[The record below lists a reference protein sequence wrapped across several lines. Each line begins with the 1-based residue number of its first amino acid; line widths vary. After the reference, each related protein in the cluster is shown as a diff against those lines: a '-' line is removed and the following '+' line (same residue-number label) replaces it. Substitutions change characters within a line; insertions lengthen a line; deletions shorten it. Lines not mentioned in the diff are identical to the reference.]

1 MSKRLIFLFAGILMI
16 VLMVVL
22 FVALLFLPKQNV
34 EDYQLQIK
42 KGQGISAVSYQL
54 AQDERI
60 FSRYVLAATA
70 YVLGMHN
77 QLTQG
82 GYRFPAR
89 ISSWEILQ
97 RLRDGR
103 PDGVRVRIVE
113 GMTFA
118 KMRQIINQTDNIQ
131 HDSEK
136 MSDAELLKAVA
147 PSGTLSP
154 NPEGLFYPD
163 SYEIASGSSDMQIF
177 QAAFRAMER
186 ELQAAWENRAQNL
199 PYQNKYELL
208 IMASLVEKE
217 TAHSED
223 REHVAAVFRN
233 RLTKKMRLQT
243 DPTVIYGMGE
253 AYQGKIKKA
262 DLQRDTPYNTYTRF
276 GLPPTPIA
284 LPSRASLKAAAN
296 PADSDYLYF
305 VSRMDNTG
313 RSQFSRTLDEHNAAV
328 RKYILNK

>member
-34 EDYQLQIK
+34 DDYQLPIK

-82 GYRFPAR
+82 SYRFPAR

-118 KMRQIINQTDNIQ
+118 KMRQIIN
-131 HDSEK
+131 S
-136 MSDAELLKAVA
+136 LLK
-147 PSGTLSP
+147 
-154 NPEGLFYPD
+154 
-163 SYEIASGSSDMQIF
+163 
-177 QAAFRAMER
+177 
-186 ELQAAWENRAQNL
+186 
-199 PYQNKYELL
+199 L
-208 IMASLVEKE
+208 IDFFTE
-217 TAHSED
+217 
-223 REHVAAVFRN
+223 
-233 RLTKKMRLQT
+233 
-243 DPTVIYGMGE
+243 
-253 AYQGKIKKA
+253 
-262 DLQRDTPYNTYTRF
+262 
-276 GLPPTPIA
+276 
-284 LPSRASLKAAAN
+284 
-296 PADSDYLYF
+296 
-305 VSRMDNTG
+305 
-313 RSQFSRTLDEHNAAV
+313 FSV
-328 RKYILNK
+328 

>member
-34 EDYQLQIK
+34 DDYQLPIK

-82 GYRFPAR
+82 SYRFPAR

-118 KMRQIINQTDNIQ
+118 KMRQIIN
-131 HDSEK
+131 S
-136 MSDAELLKAVA
+136 LLK
-147 PSGTLSP
+147 
-154 NPEGLFYPD
+154 
-163 SYEIASGSSDMQIF
+163 
-177 QAAFRAMER
+177 
-186 ELQAAWENRAQNL
+186 
-199 PYQNKYELL
+199 L
-208 IMASLVEKE
+208 I
-217 TAHSED
+217 
-223 REHVAAVFRN
+223 
-233 RLTKKMRLQT
+233 
-243 DPTVIYGMGE
+243 
-253 AYQGKIKKA
+253 
-262 DLQRDTPYNTYTRF
+262 
-276 GLPPTPIA
+276 
-284 LPSRASLKAAAN
+284 
-296 PADSDYLYF
+296 YF
-305 VSRMDNTG
+305 FTE
-313 RSQFSRTLDEHNAAV
+313 FSV
-328 RKYILNK
+328 